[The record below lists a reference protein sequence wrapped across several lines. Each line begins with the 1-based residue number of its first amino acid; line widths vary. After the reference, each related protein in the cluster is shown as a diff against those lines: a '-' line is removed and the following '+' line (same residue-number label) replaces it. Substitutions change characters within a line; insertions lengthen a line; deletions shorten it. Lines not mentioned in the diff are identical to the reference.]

1 MPEKLLM
8 AWEVAQEFG
17 VSNSKF
23 LRDFADDPLLECQKL
38 GNTRVYSQK
47 KVLEYKKN
55 HGQGKRAIDG
65 AIPIK
70 RSV

>member
-8 AWEVAQEFG
+8 AWEVAQCFG

-38 GNTRVYSQK
+38 GNTRVYSRK
-47 KVLEYKKN
+47 KVLDYKK
-55 HGQGKRAIDG
+55 HQMKV
-65 AIPIK
+65 K
-70 RSV
+70 S